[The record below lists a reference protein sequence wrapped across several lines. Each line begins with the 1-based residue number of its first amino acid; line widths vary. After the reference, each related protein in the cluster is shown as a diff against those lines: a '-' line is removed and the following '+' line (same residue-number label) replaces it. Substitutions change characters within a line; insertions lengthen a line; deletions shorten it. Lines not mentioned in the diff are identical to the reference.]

1 MRTHDVLCSVRNHRS
16 STCYSRAHV
25 DHLEQSDIARLCTH
39 LCPIRLLTNCF
50 VSVTAVCFWDSCT
63 WESTQQLLLLRSY
76 VPNEAYDTSAGTVKV
91 SAAAKKDPS
100 KRIVITGMGV
110 CSVFGN
116 DVEEYYNS

>member
-1 MRTHDVLCSVRNHRS
+1 MP
-16 STCYSRAHV
+16 
-25 DHLEQSDIARLCTH
+25 DIAWLCTP

-63 WESTQQLLLLRSY
+63 WGHIQRLVVLHSY
-76 VPNEAYDTSAGTVKV
+76 VPNEAYGTSAGTVKV